1 MTFTGTISREEGRYF
16 ATVPD
21 TGLKYEITGQDFSN
35 VTGKNA
41 TITGAAD
48 VAATPHS
55 GAAAVVTVSNVSP
68 VGSGAVAGGAGMGLG
83 AKAFIVGVVVGGG
96 TGLGYGIHHLIE
108 NNGSSQ

>member
-1 MTFTGTISREEGRYF
+1 
-16 ATVPD
+16 
-21 TGLKYEITGQDFSN
+21 
-35 VTGKNA
+35 
-41 TITGAAD
+41 
-48 VAATPHS
+48 
-55 GAAAVVTVSNVSP
+55 